1 MSTTQKMAT
10 TFGTAYDLP
19 QVHELVREIRAL
31 ETFKHALTR
40 DQRTELSEQKKAL
53 HNMVQVVDNFYDLL
67 GPRNWVFH
75 GDMNLKRVQ
84 EVLQVEDAKR
94 AEERFITYYRD
105 KDATK
110 FLFTRLFRVEAF
122 RPRLHIIS
130 RAYEDFLA
138 ERYYACVLALIPVL
152 DGVVNDL
159 EKAKRRGL
167 HARDPE
173 EMVAWDSVT
182 SHHHGLKHA
191 QATFTKTFRKTEEAE
206 VFELYRHGIVHGMVI
221 NFDNV
226 VVAAKAL
233 NQIFAIADWAE
244 TISKPPQP
252 PEPLPTFAELRAAM
266 NDLAR
271 AKTISE
277 TFEKREYVP
286 DQPGFIE
293 HEIVVTTQ
301 EFLEAWR
308 TQNYG
313 QLAKVFPKFPNESH
327 GKRAG
332 MAKNLYR
339 EYQLTEYAISKVIEA
354 GAILTTVE
362 VRAKIN
368 EAQDSFTLCWIQ
380 KDEFGQMVLP
390 GKPGEWTLS
399 PYGPTVFLAVPKNA
413 T

>member
-1 MSTTQKMAT
+1 MSETQKRAI

-19 QVHELVREIRAL
+19 QVRELVREIHAI
-31 ETFKHALTR
+31 ETLKYALTS
-40 DQRTELSEQKKAL
+40 DQRAELSEQKKAL
-53 HNMVQVVDNFYDLL
+53 RNMVQVVDSFYDLL

-75 GDMNLKRVQ
+75 GDMNLNRVQ
-84 EVLQVEDAKR
+84 EVLQAEDAKS
-94 AEERFITYYRD
+94 AEERLITYYQD

-122 RPRLHIIS
+122 RPRLQIIS
-130 RAYEDFLA
+130 RAYEDFLT

-152 DGVVNDL
+152 DGVVNDV

-167 HARDPE
+167 HARAPE

-182 SHHHGLKHA
+182 AHHHGLKHA
-191 QATFTKTFRKTEEAE
+191 HATFTKTFRKTEETE

-244 TISKPPQP
+244 TISKPPQQ
-252 PEPLPTFAELRAAM
+252 PEPLPTFAELHASM
-266 NDLAR
+266 KDSAR
-271 AKTISE
+271 AKKISE

-286 DQPGFIE
+286 DQSGFSE
-293 HEIVVTTQ
+293 HEIVVLAH

-308 TQNYG
+308 MQNYG

-339 EYQLTEYAISKVIEA
+339 KYQLTEYAVSKVREA
-354 GAILTTVE
+354 GAILSTVE
-362 VRAKIN
+362 VQAKIN
-368 EAQDSFTLCWIQ
+368 GTENSFTLRWV
-380 KDEFGQMVLP
+380 QMDDSAQPVLP
-390 GKPGEWTLS
+390 GKPGEWTLA
-399 PYGPTVFLAVPKNA
+399 PHGPSTFLTVPANA
-413 T
+413 E